1 MFGFVRRETCT
12 RLQRE
17 LETLSKILPKKF
29 GLWPARLIERIAHA
43 LDVD

>member
-17 LETLSKILPKKF
+17 LETLPEMLPD
-29 GLWPARLIERIAHA
+29 LWPAILIERIAHA